1 MTFCQQDHV
10 LHNLYAHDVQIQL
23 GGGEKRK
30 SDDQSGDQSGDQS
43 VSSDQNSQN
52 SRSRDRDVKKR
63 RHRSPPALPIFTRL
77 RTRKAFRNLIR

>member
-30 SDDQSGDQSGDQS
+30 SDDQSGDQS
-43 VSSDQNSQN
+43 VSSEQNSHN
-52 SRSRDRDVKKR
+52 SRSRERDLKKR
-63 RHRSPPALPIFTRL
+63 RHRSPPALPTFTRL

>member
-10 LHNLYAHDVQIQL
+10 LHNLYAHDVQL

-30 SDDQSGDQSGDQS
+30 SDDQSSDQS

-52 SRSRDRDVKKR
+52 SRSRDRDVNRDVKKR